1 MYRKRQ
7 LKIESRNSFN
17 LFIFIYLCSFYLFIY
32 LFIYFILNIKVI
44 RLSVIQFL
52 NTMHKWFLLN
62 CFSLIS
68 AHSLGIKTAIPPS
81 NTLWIRHWT
90 CHWKL
95 WQLAMDI
102 SWFFWHDSFIPCLL
116 PQCFFWWVQWQAR
129 GWQN

>member
-52 NTMHKWFLLN
+52 NTVHK
-62 CFSLIS
+62 
-68 AHSLGIKTAIPPS
+68 
-81 NTLWIRHWT
+81 
-90 CHWKL
+90 
-95 WQLAMDI
+95 
-102 SWFFWHDSFIPCLL
+102 
-116 PQCFFWWVQWQAR
+116 
-129 GWQN
+129 